1 MGEGKLTK
9 DGDVLTPSITANAMG
24 KGIYKSKQKQLD
36 ENIKAHNGINI
47 RYDQNLAMEMGDWYE
62 EYIIRFACERIG
74 LTNIVTEFGK
84 KFEHPFYPVECS
96 LDGMADAK
104 DLTIVQDEAKGIY
117 CPDGEAV
124 TINNT
129 GIIECKHT
137 NAYPDYKQETLDWRG
152 WIQLKTQVEC
162 VNTSWGLLII
172 FYHAVNELHYHFYE
186 RDMSFSD
193 ELKELAE
200 DWQQRVRTA
209 NYFDPETSDDAWIK
223 YNEAIPEEVA
233 ELDPKA
239 IDILAQIENLD
250 ENIKLMGK
258 QKDQLQAQIMD
269 MMGNAEQAV
278 VGDYHV
284 NWGMINYKAQPE
296 KVVPAKEAYSVRRK
310 SIRIKQVG

>member
-1 MGEGKLTK
+1 MAEGKLTR
-9 DGDVLTPSITANAMG
+9 DDALTASIVAPAMG
-24 KGIYKSKQKQLD
+24 KSPYKSRQAQLKQNIQAKNG
-36 ENIKAHNGINI
+36 ENI
-47 RYDQNLAMEMGDWYE
+47 RFDQNLAMEMGDWFE
-62 EYIIRFACERIG
+62 EHIIRFACEKIG
-74 LTNIVTEFGK
+74 LTNIITEFGK
-84 KFEHPFYPVECS
+84 KFEHTFYPVECS
-96 LDGMADAK
+96 LDGMADANK
-104 DLTIVQDEAKGIY
+104 LTIVPDPARGIY
-117 CPDGEAV
+117 CPEGDEV
-124 TINNT
+124 LLNDT
-129 GIIECKHT
+129 GIIECKLT
-137 NAYPDYKQETLDWRG
+137 GAYPDYKQETLDWRG
-152 WIQLKTQVEC
+152 WLQLKTQVEC
-162 VNTSWGLLII
+162 ANTTWGVLII
-172 FYHAVNELHYHFYE
+172 YYHSVSELHYHFYN
-186 RDMSFSD
+186 RDLQFGN

-200 DWQQRVRTA
+200 EWQERVKTES
-209 NYFDPETSDDAWIK
+209 YFDPETSADAWIK
-223 YNEAIPEEVA
+223 YDEAIPEEVA

>member
-1 MGEGKLTK
+1 MAEGKLTR
-9 DGDVLTPSITANAMG
+9 DDVLTASIVANAMG
-24 KGIYKSKQKQLD
+24 KGKYKSRQAQLK
-36 ENIKAHNGINI
+36 ENIKAKNGENI
-47 RYDQNLAMEMGDWYE
+47 RFDQNLAMKLGDFLE
-62 EYIIRFACERIG
+62 EGIINFACSQIG
-74 LTNIVTEFGK
+74 LTNVVTEFGK

-104 DLTIVQDEAKGIY
+104 ELTIVPDEAVGIH
-117 CPDGEAV
+117 CPEADEV
-124 TINNT
+124 FINNT
-129 GIIECKHT
+129 GIIECKLT
-137 NAYPDYKQETLDWRG
+137 KDFPDHSQETLDWRG
-152 WIQLKTQVEC
+152 WLQLKTQVEC
-162 VNTSWGLLII
+162 ANTNWGVLVI
-172 FYHAVNELHYHFYE
+172 FYQSSYELHYYFYQ
-186 RDMSFSD
+186 RDMEFGN

-200 DWQQRVRTA
+200 EWQERIKTES
-209 NYFDPETSDDAWIK
+209 YFDPETSDDAWLK
-223 YNEAIPEEVA
+223 YDEAIPEEVA
-233 ELDPKA
+233 ELNPEA

-310 SIRIKQVG
+310 SIRIKQVS